1 MLLQPLTLCRELV
14 IHNQMQELQLIYS
27 VECSLQLQKL
37 RFLLL
42 LQLRLQTLGELSPQ
56 KLQNHQLTRQLQ
68 VYQALVYFPECR

>member
-1 MLLQPLTLCRELV
+1 MLRLPLTLCLELV
-14 IHNQMQELQLIYS
+14 IHSQMQVLLLIYS
-27 VECSLQLQKL
+27 VECSQQLQKL

-42 LQLRLQTLGELSPQ
+42 RQLRLQTLGELSPQ